1 MDEVVQLSRWN
12 YLIFGVLVVIDENA
26 KHLQVLSIDLPIWQN
41 FHIILEFEA
50 VLQELPLLPFDVLVE
65 NFENVLEIQR
75 KHEDAKRIVF
85 DCEAIS

>member
-1 MDEVVQLSRWN
+1 
-12 YLIFGVLVVIDENA
+12 LVVIDENA

-50 VLQELPLLPFDVLVE
+50 VLQELPLLPLDVLVE